1 MSGVSVVDDSERV
14 GLLAGLAGVAALGG
28 LAAIGAARNM
38 ARKSVVGRSD
48 PHADIDLTTMYD
60 EHARTVTTDDGL
72 DLAVRTIDLGDVPN
86 GASPELTI
94 VFVHGF
100 SLRLASWH
108 FQCDQLAAEW
118 ADRNYRF
125 VFYDHRGHGESDP
138 APAETC
144 TIAQLADD
152 AAAVIRSTVT
162 SGPVVVVGHSM
173 GGMTVMG
180 LARRHPAL
188 FSSTGPVA
196 GVGLVATAS
205 RGLTEAGLGEGLGN
219 PVIDAFR
226 LSVRRAPRLVQAGRG
241 LTRQALEPVLVAASF
256 GPAFFSPA
264 LGSAVEKMIQSTPI
278 ETIVNFLHALEIHD
292 ESTALPVL
300 AQVPTTVVC
309 GDKDRLTP
317 LPNSVRMYSQLG
329 PDSRLVVVKGAG
341 HMVQMEEPRLVSDAI
356 VDLVDRARVALPA
369 PRRRWWKRR
378 AKA

>member
-28 LAAIGAARNM
+28 MAAVGAARNI
-38 ARKSVVGRSD
+38 ARKSVVGKSD
-48 PHADIDLTTMYD
+48 PHADIDLTRLYD
-60 EHARTVTTDDGL
+60 EQARTVTTDDGL
-72 DLAVRTIDLGDVPN
+72 DLAVRTVELGDVPD
-86 GASPELTI
+86 GTPPELTI

-108 FQCDQLAAEW
+108 FQRDQLAAEW

-138 APAETC
+138 APVETC

-162 SGPVVVVGHSM
+162 AGPVVVVGHSM

-219 PVIDAFR
+219 PVVDAFR

-317 LPNSVRMYSQLG
+317 LPNSVRMFSQLG

-341 HMVQMEEPRLVSDAI
+341 HMVQMEEPQMVSDAI
-356 VDLVDRARVALPA
+356 VDLVDRARIARPA
-369 PRRRWWKRR
+369 PRRRWWKMLG
-378 AKA
+378 KA